1 MRQGKRPPMDR
12 RDRLNYPSCEDE
24 SSAPAFDAY
33 QLVLDAAYAHK
44 NKKRRKLGKVYQLL
58 MRNKRLPM
66 SSYQRIRTDYLI
78 AEYYGELDRELD
90 TRGVPEVEREDDPLG
105 QAADHYRRAAEI
117 ADEIADGALVAQL
130 KALESAACFFSHPTR
145 RRYRRAFASAQVA
158 LNTWLKLSPREST
171 DDMTYSFQLGDAL
184 GVRGQMVTEDTEA
197 VRGLDHAAHML
208 YKRQG
213 RPDLDPKQYANDD
226 LFLYWDWTLLY
237 FTMGYFRQAFKNA
250 RETRKKGR
258 DLFSS
263 KDRVRFQCLV
273 ADIVLA
279 CAEEGKIGDYF
290 RYSPVRLLAA
300 SERAIDE
307 AYHWAQV
314 CKENSEEDRA
324 GYAMILLAE
333 AKWMGLSNKR
343 RGRAAK
349 IEEAEAIAIAR
360 YDTLLLGRVEIAW
373 GDEWAF
379 QYAARPTE
387 KKLAAAIAHYQ
398 RAEEMLTEVEA
409 LSLARI
415 AHWRL
420 RRLLNPPAPPQP
432 PQGNTGGVGNSPNS
446 PNEPPPDD
454 KLPLN

>member
-1 MRQGKRPPMDR
+1 MDR
-12 RDRLNYPSCEDE
+12 RDRLKYPSCEVEPTD
-24 SSAPAFDAY
+24 PTCDAY

-44 NKKRRKLGKVYQLL
+44 NKKRRKLGKVFSLL
-58 MRNKRLPM
+58 MRKQHLPM
-66 SSYQRIRTDYLI
+66 SPYQRARSEYLF
-78 AEYYGELDRELD
+78 AEYYRELDRELD
-90 TRGVPEVEREDDPLG
+90 KRGVPDHARADDPLG
-105 QAADHYRRAAEI
+105 QAANHYRQAADI
-117 ADEIADGALVAQL
+117 ARGIPDGALAAQL
-130 KALESAACFFSHPTR
+130 TALESDACFFSHPTR
-145 RRYRRAFASAQVA
+145 KRYRRAFASAQVA

-184 GVRGQMVTEDTEA
+184 GIRGQMVAEDAEA

-208 YKRQG
+208 YEVQG
-213 RPDLDPKQYANDD
+213 RPDLDPKRYANDD
-226 LFLYWDWTLLY
+226 LFLDWDWTLLY

-258 DLFSS
+258 DLFES
-263 KDRVRFQCLV
+263 KDRARFQCLV

-290 RYSPVRLLAA
+290 RYSPLRLLAA
-300 SERAIDE
+300 GERAIDE

-314 CKENSEEDRA
+314 CKEKGEEDRA

-343 RGRAAK
+343 SGRAAK
-349 IEEAEAIAIAR
+349 IEQAEAIAIAR
-360 YDTLLLGRVEIAW
+360 NDILLLGRVEIAW

-379 QYAARPTE
+379 QYGSRPTE
-387 KKLAAAIAHYQ
+387 KKLANATAHYQ

-420 RRLLNPPAPPQP
+420 ERLVNPPVPPQ
-432 PQGNTGGVGNSPNS
+432 
-446 PNEPPPDD
+446 
-454 KLPLN
+454 LP

>member
-171 DDMTYSFQLGDAL
+171 DDMTYSFQPGDAL

-197 VRGLDHAAHML
+197 FRGLDHAAHIL

-314 CKENSEEDRA
+314 CKENSEEDR
-324 GYAMILLAE
+324 
-333 AKWMGLSNKR
+333 
-343 RGRAAK
+343 
-349 IEEAEAIAIAR
+349 
-360 YDTLLLGRVEIAW
+360 
-373 GDEWAF
+373 
-379 QYAARPTE
+379 
-387 KKLAAAIAHYQ
+387 
-398 RAEEMLTEVEA
+398 
-409 LSLARI
+409 
-415 AHWRL
+415 
-420 RRLLNPPAPPQP
+420 
-432 PQGNTGGVGNSPNS
+432 
-446 PNEPPPDD
+446 
-454 KLPLN
+454 